1 MDGSCRG
8 RGGGLAVYHVAVR
21 RYSDKRLFD
30 QEIMMKTSS
39 RNAYPG
45 KITAVIPGSLSDEV
59 EVTLETGEKIY
70 GQISHASFQNLS
82 LAEGK
87 EAVAL
92 VKATEIMLV
101 ADDNEYEFSC
111 RNQFT
116 GKVVK
121 LVRGFVN
128 GEVLIQ
134 TPSGMEIN
142 ATVTLEGVN
151 RLRLERGCTVVAMF
165 KSPNVLIAVKK

>member
-1 MDGSCRG
+1 
-8 RGGGLAVYHVAVR
+8 
-21 RYSDKRLFD
+21 
-30 QEIMMKTSS
+30 
-39 RNAYPG
+39 
-45 KITAVIPGSLSDEV
+45 
-59 EVTLETGEKIY
+59 
-70 GQISHASFQNLS
+70 
-82 LAEGK
+82 
-87 EAVAL
+87 
-92 VKATEIMLV
+92 MLV
-101 ADDNEYEFSC
+101 ADDGEYAFSC

-151 RLRLERGCTVVAMF
+151 RLRLERGCTVTAMF
-165 KSPNVLIAVKK
+165 KSPNVLLAVKK

>member
-1 MDGSCRG
+1 
-8 RGGGLAVYHVAVR
+8 
-21 RYSDKRLFD
+21 
-30 QEIMMKTSS
+30 MKWKF
-39 RNAYPG
+39 RWNPA
-45 KITAVIPGSLSDEV
+45 
-59 EVTLETGEKIY
+59 KIY
-70 GQISHASFQNLS
+70 SQVSHACTESLS

-92 VKATEIMLV
+92 IKATEIMLV
-101 ADDNEYEFSC
+101 ADDSDYAFSC

-134 TPSGMEIN
+134 TPSGLEIN
-142 ATVTLEGVN
+142 ATVTLDGVN
-151 RLRLERGCTVVAMF
+151 RLRLERGCTVGAMF
-165 KSPNVLIAVKK
+165 KSSNVLVASKK

>member
-1 MDGSCRG
+1 
-8 RGGGLAVYHVAVR
+8 
-21 RYSDKRLFD
+21 
-30 QEIMMKTSS
+30 MKTSS

-45 KITAVIPGSLSDEV
+45 KITAVIPGPLNDEV
-59 EVTLETGEKIY
+59 EVTLESGEKIY
-70 GQISHASFQNLS
+70 SQLSHASLQNLS

-92 VKATEIMLV
+92 IKATEIMLV
-101 ADDNEYEFSC
+101 ADDNEYVFSC
-111 RNQFT
+111 RNQYT

-165 KSPNVLIAVKK
+165 KAPNVLVAVKK

>member
-1 MDGSCRG
+1 M
-8 RGGGLAVYHVAVR
+8 
-21 RYSDKRLFD
+21 
-30 QEIMMKTSS
+30 EIMMKTSS

-45 KITAVIPGSLSDEV
+45 KITAVVPGNLSDEV
-59 EVTLETGEKIY
+59 EISLESGEKIY
-70 GQISHASFQNLS
+70 GQISHACIQSLD

-101 ADDNEYEFSC
+101 ADDGEYAFSC

-151 RLRLERGCTVVAMF
+151 RLRLERGCTVTAMF
-165 KSPNVLIAVKK
+165 KSPNVLLAVKK

>member
-1 MDGSCRG
+1 
-8 RGGGLAVYHVAVR
+8 
-21 RYSDKRLFD
+21 
-30 QEIMMKTSS
+30 MKVSS
-39 RNAYPG
+39 RNAYTG
-45 KITAVIPGSLSDEV
+45 KITSIVSVGLTDEV
-59 EVTLETGEKIY
+59 EIQLESGEKIHSMLTHSNREKL
-70 GQISHASFQNLS
+70 G

-92 VKATEIMLV
+92 VKATEILL
-101 ADDNEYEFSC
+101 ANEHDDYAFSC

-128 GEVLIQ
+128 GEVLIA
-134 TPSGMEIN
+134 TPGGMEIT

-151 RLRLERGCTVVAMF
+151 RLKIERGCTVTAMF
-165 KSPNVLIAVKK
+165 KATNVILAVKK

>member
-1 MDGSCRG
+1 M
-8 RGGGLAVYHVAVR
+8 YHMAVR
-21 RYSDKRLFD
+21 RCADERLLD

-59 EVTLETGEKIY
+59 ELTLESGEKVY

-101 ADDNEYEFSC
+101 ADDNDYAFSC

-142 ATVTLEGVN
+142 ATVSLEGVN
-151 RLRLERGCTVVAMF
+151 CLRLERGCTVVAMF
-165 KSPNVLIAVKK
+165 KSPNVLMAVKK

>member
-1 MDGSCRG
+1 
-8 RGGGLAVYHVAVR
+8 
-21 RYSDKRLFD
+21 
-30 QEIMMKTSS
+30 MKTSS

-45 KITAVIPGSLSDEV
+45 KITAIVPGNLSDEV
-59 EVTLETGEKIY
+59 EISLETGEKIY
-70 GQISHASFQNLS
+70 SQISHACTERLN

-92 VKATEIMLV
+92 IKATEIMLV
-101 ADDNEYEFSC
+101 ADDNDYDFSC

-142 ATVTLEGVN
+142 ATVTLDGVN
-151 RLRLERGCTVVAMF
+151 RLRLERGCTVGAMF
-165 KSPNVLIAVKK
+165 KSSNVLVASKK